1 MFILSI
7 DVGWKNLA
15 YCILRLDGDT
25 VEIKDW
31 NLKNLL
37 DEDVNVNKLSIDKL
51 LDASAKKLNE
61 FISESKQTLKNIDET
76 YSQCRVYIEAQPMGP
91 FSKNIKTKVLSHIFQ
106 FSYLNEIQVLF
117 INSKKKLKNVLKGEK
132 LYYSKLK
139 KKSVDHTMELLEKYK
154 SNENK
159 KFIAF
164 FQEKKGKRDD
174 LADCFLQAIY
184 GME

>member
-1 MFILSI
+1 MFVLSI

-15 YCILRLDGDT
+15 YCILHIEGDT
-25 VEIKDW
+25 VKIKEW

-37 DEDVNVNKLSIDKL
+37 DDDVNVNKISIDKL

-61 FISESKQTLKNIDET
+61 FISESKQTLKSLNDDYT
-76 YSQCRVYIEAQPMGP
+76 NCRIYIEAQPMGP

-106 FSYLNEIQVLF
+106 FSFLNEIQVLF

-132 LYYSKLK
+132 LSYSKLK

-154 SNENK
+154 SEENK

-184 GME
+184 GMD